1 MRESAGLAG
10 AIGVVAGGDELDPML
25 GALLTAAASAL
36 DAQVAA
42 LYLSDP
48 DRTGIQ
54 LAVTLGLDDATRTT
68 IHTTIAG
75 AQAEQSKIRGQLR
88 DAYSGLRTLMR
99 QEIPDTAAVSTQL
112 DTIGVLQTEYKKQTT
127 LAWLTTLAQ
136 LAPDQR
142 ATLREAVRSHGGG
155 RSDRGQ

>member
-1 MRESAGLAG
+1 MKRFKALPMTLAMLSLIVVFGLATS
-10 AIGVVAGGDELDPML
+10 AFARPRGDGFDRLTRL
-25 GALLTAAASAL
+25 GEHIDS
-36 DAQVAA
+36 
-42 LYLSDP
+42 
-48 DRTGIQ
+48 
-54 LAVTLGLDDATRTT
+54 LGLDDATRTA

-127 LAWLTTLAQ
+127 LAWLTALAQ
-136 LAPDQR
+136 LTPDQR
-142 ATLREAVRSHGGG
+142 ASLREAVRSHGGG

>member
-1 MRESAGLAG
+1 MKRFKAFPMTLAMLSLIIVFGLATS
-10 AIGVVAGGDELDPML
+10 AFARPRGDGFDRLTRL
-25 GALLTAAASAL
+25 GERIDS
-36 DAQVAA
+36 
-42 LYLSDP
+42 
-48 DRTGIQ
+48 
-54 LAVTLGLDDATRTT
+54 LGLDDATRTA

-88 DAYSGLRTLMR
+88 DAYSGLRMLMR